1 MAGTSGKQD
10 DGPPPLPANSGLGR
24 RVVYDISAQR
34 VWLVD
39 RRNKVR
45 RTYLVSG
52 GKDPHLLDPG
62 TYAVYARER
71 HAIAFNHKET
81 MGYMVSFA
89 HGAHYAIG
97 FHDIPVADAS
107 GSTVQTRGQLGT
119 PQSAGCIRQARP
131 DARAMWR
138 FASEGTTVVVT
149 A

>member
-1 MAGTSGKQD
+1 
-10 DGPPPLPANSGLGR
+10 
-24 RVVYDISAQR
+24 VYDISAQR
-34 VWLVD
+34 VWIVD
-39 RRNKVR
+39 RHNDVR

-52 GKDPHLLDPG
+52 GRNPHLLSPG

-81 MGYMVSFA
+81 MGYMVAFA

-107 GSTVQTRGQLGT
+107 GSTVQSRGQLGT

-138 FASEGTTVVVT
+138 FASTGTTVVVT

>member
-1 MAGTSGKQD
+1 
-10 DGPPPLPANSGLGR
+10 
-24 RVVYDISAQR
+24 VYDISAQR

-39 RRNKVR
+39 RHNEVR

-52 GKDPHLLDPG
+52 GKNPHLLSPG

-97 FHDIPVADAS
+97 FHDIPVADAN
-107 GSTVQTRGQLGT
+107 GSTVQSRRQLGT